1 MIRRQLVNLGGFGCD
16 YRIGCG
22 ALGDFSR
29 FASNVVTTPKRAVLV
44 IEAGTSDSTLTLVNR
59 GLIDAG
65 FRVYTMQLAADDSVC
80 TVDCALRIQ
89 EFCAESQ
96 LTCDD
101 VIVSVGGMNVASVV
115 DYVAMS
121 WCGGCACA
129 HVPTTFDAMCL
140 AATRMRPLGLSSAH
154 GLVSFHP
161 HVSLVVCDLDLVMGQ
176 SADDKMLGLVYLVA
190 AAMTES
196 TRSWENFA
204 KKIPGYLAGEEI
216 AYIDMLG
223 MAQTAWSGVLKA
235 SNPSARKAF
244 NYGQPTARALAAC
257 LGDSFAPAQYLAEGL
272 RFEARLAHEVFGL
285 DLDTVFDQDDR
296 LDDLGIEEIAFDLD
310 VDVFIAALKREAYR
324 LANRFMLSIPKASG
338 TIRLATVDDDVL
350 ERHAKAYLSS
360 RADLIN
366 G

>member
-44 IEAGTSDSTLTLVNR
+44 IEAGAADSTLTLVNR

-65 FRVYTMQLAADDSVC
+65 FRVYAMQLAADDSVC

-101 VIVSVGGMNVASVV
+101 VIVSVGGMDVASVV

-154 GLVSFHP
+154 ELVSFHP

-176 SADDKMLGLVYLVA
+176 NADDKMLGLVYLVA

-204 KKIPGYLAGEEI
+204 KKIPGYLAGEEV

-244 NYGQPTARALAAC
+244 NYGQPTARALASC

-350 ERHAKAYLSS
+350 ECHAKAYLSS

>member
-29 FASNVVTTPKRAVLV
+29 FASNVVATPKRAVLV
-44 IEAGTSDSTLTLVNR
+44 IEAGAADSTLTLVNR

-65 FRVYTMQLAADDSVC
+65 FRVYAMQLAADDSVC

-101 VIVSVGGMNVASVV
+101 VIVSVGGMDVASVV

-140 AATRMRPLGLSSAH
+140 AATRMRPLGFSSAH
-154 GLVSFHP
+154 ELVSFHP

-204 KKIPGYLAGEEI
+204 KKIPGYLADEEV

-244 NYGQPTARALAAC
+244 NYGQPTARALASC
-257 LGDSFAPAQYLAEGL
+257 LGDSFTPAQYLAEGL

>member
-22 ALGDFSR
+22 ALEEFSR
-29 FASNVVTTPKRAVLV
+29 FAANVVTTPKRAVLV
-44 IEAGTSDSTLTLVNR
+44 IEPGVADSTLTLVDR
-59 GLIDAG
+59 GLVDAG
-65 FRVYTMQLAADDSVC
+65 FRVSIMQLAADDAVC
-80 TVDCALRIQ
+80 TVDCAQRIQ
-89 EFCAESQ
+89 EFCAQSQ
-96 LTCDD
+96 LTRED
-101 VIVSVGGMNVASVV
+101 VIVSVGGMDVASVV

-140 AATRMRPLGLSSAH
+140 AATRMCPLGLSSAQ

-161 HVSLVVCDLDLVMGQ
+161 QVSLVVCDLDLVMGQ
-176 SADDKMLGLVYLVA
+176 SADDKMLGSVYLVA

-196 TRSWENFA
+196 TRSWDNFA
-204 KKIPGYLAGEEI
+204 KKIPGYLAGEEVS
-216 AYIDMLG
+216 YIDMLG

-244 NYGQPTARALAAC
+244 NYGQPTARALTAC
-257 LGDSFAPAQYLAEGL
+257 LKDAFTPAQYLAEGL

-310 VDVFIAALKREAYR
+310 VDVFIAALKHEAYR

-350 ERHAKAYLSS
+350 ERHARAYLSS
-360 RADLIN
+360 RAELIN
-366 G
+366 A

>member
-29 FASNVVTTPKRAVLV
+29 FASNVVATPKRAVLV
-44 IEAGTSDSTLTLVNR
+44 IEAGAVDSTLTLVNR

-65 FRVYTMQLAADDSVC
+65 FRVYTMQFAPDDSVC

-101 VIVSVGGMNVASVV
+101 VIVSVGGMDVASVV

-154 GLVSFHP
+154 GCVSFHP

-204 KKIPGYLAGEEI
+204 KKIPGYLAGEEV

-244 NYGQPTARALAAC
+244 NYGQPTARALASC

-296 LDDLGIEEIAFDLD
+296 LDDLGIEGIAFDLD